1 MKLNFGGNIRK
12 LRIEQGLTQEKLAD
26 FLGVSFQAVSKWE
39 RGDTVPDIFMLPTIA
54 AFFGVTTDHLLCF
67 DQVEMEKDI
76 EKYESLYYELW
87 QKNDRET
94 LLEKMQE
101 AVRQYPAEYRLLVR
115 YLNAMVWYAGVS
127 NEKALD
133 VKNEIVSV
141 YERIQNH
148 CTTDSIRIWAKKIM
162 CDYFLKLCRIPESGV
177 AFDEV
182 EKIQSEMPLMQNS
195 RDYLACFLYADERRD
210 SACKAAVS
218 ELLFLL
224 NNVVT
229 ENWIYSSAYALQER
243 IEVLESV
250 VQVNKMLYNVGD
262 YGKNYIN
269 MVYITAHLGYLYYE
283 VGDKVKAVEK
293 IRDSLRLAETFD
305 AIDGELV
312 HKSKLLDGYTVEK
325 AKIPKVQEGALAE
338 RIIRYVF
345 DKKKVPKAIVPDKL

>member
-1 MKLNFGGNIRK
+1 MKLNFGENIRK
-12 LRIEQGLTQEKLAD
+12 LRIEHGLTQEELAD

-39 RGDTVPDIFMLPTIA
+39 RGDTVPDIYMLPTIA

-67 DQVEMEKDI
+67 DQVKMEKDI

-94 LLEKMQE
+94 LLEKMKE

-115 YLNAMVWYAGVS
+115 YLNAVVWYAGVS
-127 NEKALD
+127 NDKALS
-133 VKNEIVSV
+133 VKSEVVSV

-162 CDYFLKLCRIPESGV
+162 CDYFLKLCHIPESRV
-177 AFDEV
+177 SLDEV

-195 RDYLACFLYADERRD
+195 RDYLACFLYADARRD
-210 SACKAAVS
+210 AACKAAVS

-229 ENWIYSSAYALQER
+229 ENWIYSSSHSLQER

-250 VQVNKMLYNVGD
+250 VQVNKMLYNEED

-269 MVYITAHLGYLYYE
+269 MIYITAHLGCLYYE
-283 VGDKVKAVEK
+283 LGDKEKAAEK
-293 IRDSLRLAETFD
+293 ICESLRLANNFD
-305 AIDGELV
+305 SLYSELI
-312 HKSKLLDGYTVEK
+312 HTSPLLDGFRIEK
-325 AKIPKVQEGALAE
+325 TKIPKVHEGALHE
-338 RIIRYVF
+338 RIIRYVC
-345 DKKKVPKAIVPDKL
+345 DKKKVPKAIVPDNV